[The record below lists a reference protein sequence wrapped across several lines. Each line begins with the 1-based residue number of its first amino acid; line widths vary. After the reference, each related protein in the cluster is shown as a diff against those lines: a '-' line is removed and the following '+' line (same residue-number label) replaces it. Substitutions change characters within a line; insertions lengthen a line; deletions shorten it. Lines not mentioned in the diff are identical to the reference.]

1 MLQRIALS
9 LTLVFATLPLLH
21 ADGCDDDTAVQ
32 AMSRAV
38 KADPKNANNNYNLAS
53 AYYNK
58 QCYDQAIDAFERTLK
73 LVKGDSDSE
82 QSLRFEVESTLGGLY
97 FQGRQD
103 PGTAI
108 KYFKQALELKP
119 NDSFSL
125 NGLSMALVKAGKT
138 DEALT
143 YLRKMLAT
151 DKSNYEAQYRY
162 AIILNDKLEAT
173 KQPTE
178 KQRGEV
184 IDAFEKAAHAAEG
197 KKGTEE
203 MLVSSYARLGE
214 LYRDTQQSEKAVSV
228 LNKAIQL
235 VPDDFNS
242 HFILGQMYYNLK
254 NYSAMMEQY
263 QKAVEIDPKQ
273 KLARFNLGVAYIN
286 QEQYAEAYDQ
296 FKAITDIDPGD
307 SESLALMGQTLEKAI
322 DQLLAQGTSDFTA
335 ENYVDA
341 KASFEH
347 VLALDPKNKTA
358 GDYLAKTNVEIDKKF
373 DEAMAKAKSS
383 LKAHHNEDAALA
395 LEQALTLKPDDK
407 DAQAMQGNTKA
418 NIGKLV
424 KRYLDAGDKA
434 FKHEDYDTAEKEW
447 TKAKSFKQGKEK
459 AGIKLAKLAKLTTG
473 QLAKA
478 MKKARAAERDKN
490 LVSMRNAYRAALA
503 VAPNDAEA
511 KNGLTRV
518 NTMIS
523 DKVKKSG
530 DKGHKLFDQ
539 GDKKGAKT
547 QFEAVLKLD
556 PTNADAN
563 DYIQRLTGSQ
573 SNAKANAEKVKQLYY
588 QGVDL
593 YVNNKIKD
601 AIKVWQQLL
610 VLDPNHEDA
619 RKNIARAQ
627 AKLKALENL

>member
-1 MLQRIALS
+1 
-9 LTLVFATLPLLH
+9 
-21 ADGCDDDTAVQ
+21 
-32 AMSRAV
+32 
-38 KADPKNANNNYNLAS
+38 
-53 AYYNK
+53 
-58 QCYDQAIDAFERTLK
+58 
-73 LVKGDSDSE
+73 
-82 QSLRFEVESTLGGLY
+82 
-97 FQGRQD
+97 
-103 PGTAI
+103 
-108 KYFKQALELKP
+108 
-119 NDSFSL
+119 
-125 NGLSMALVKAGKT
+125 
-138 DEALT
+138 
-143 YLRKMLAT
+143 
-151 DKSNYEAQYRY
+151 
-162 AIILNDKLEAT
+162 
-173 KQPTE
+173 
-178 KQRGEV
+178 
-184 IDAFEKAAHAAEG
+184 
-197 KKGTEE
+197 
-203 MLVSSYARLGE
+203 
-214 LYRDTQQSEKAVSV
+214 
-228 LNKAIQL
+228 
-235 VPDDFNS
+235 
-242 HFILGQMYYNLK
+242 
-254 NYSAMMEQY
+254 
-263 QKAVEIDPKQ
+263 
-273 KLARFNLGVAYIN
+273 
-286 QEQYAEAYDQ
+286 
-296 FKAITDIDPGD
+296 
-307 SESLALMGQTLEKAI
+307 
-322 DQLLAQGTSDFTA
+322 
-335 ENYVDA
+335 
-341 KASFEH
+341 
-347 VLALDPKNKTA
+347 
-358 GDYLAKTNVEIDKKF
+358 
-373 DEAMAKAKSS
+373 
-383 LKAHHNEDAALA
+383 
-395 LEQALTLKPDDK
+395 
-407 DAQAMQGNTKA
+407 MQGNTKA

-459 AGIKLAKLAKLTTG
+459 ATTKLAKLAKLTTG

-490 LVSMRNAYRAALA
+490 LVAMRNAYRAALA
-503 VAPNDAEA
+503 VAPNDSEA

-539 GDKKGAKT
+539 GDKKGAKS